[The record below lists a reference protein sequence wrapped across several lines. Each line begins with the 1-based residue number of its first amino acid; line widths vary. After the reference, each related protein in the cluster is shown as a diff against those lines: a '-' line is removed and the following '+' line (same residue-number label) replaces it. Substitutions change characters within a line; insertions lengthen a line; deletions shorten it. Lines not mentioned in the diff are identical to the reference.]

1 MSGDRAPGERPT
13 GHRECGDSATA
24 TAALPLTALP
34 DGDYQVPVTG
44 LSMHPTLRDGDV
56 LTVRFPAGRV
66 RFGDVLL
73 MRHGQT
79 RFVHRLAGRP
89 AGKLRTK
96 GDGRGHFDG
105 WLSDPSEVEGRV
117 LEVRGS
123 GRRRNLVTGRARAV
137 GLAAGAWS
145 GLCGHA
151 YRMAF
156 RLDGAIGGAPGTG
169 SRRAVT
175 AVNRA
180 GFALIEAISAWLMD
194 FPLDAA

>member
-1 MSGDRAPGERPT
+1 
-13 GHRECGDSATA
+13 
-24 TAALPLTALP
+24 
-34 DGDYQVPVTG
+34 
-44 LSMHPTLRDGDV
+44 MHPTLRDGDV